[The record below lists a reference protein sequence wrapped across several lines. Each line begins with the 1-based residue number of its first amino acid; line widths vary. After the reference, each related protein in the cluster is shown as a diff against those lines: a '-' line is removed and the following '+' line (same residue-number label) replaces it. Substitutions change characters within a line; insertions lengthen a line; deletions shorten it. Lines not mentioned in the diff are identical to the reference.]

1 MENREIVDLLGR
13 AFAYGEIDTVADHIA
28 IDCKYQSDY
37 SNKEVQTAENVIT
50 RIKTVYSNITDDC
63 RYTYEIV
70 LIDDVRNKESE
81 YQVNRIDGMDVCEYG
96 MLLYQ
101 YSDKCPV
108 AVVLIVI
115 DDNEKIKRILIA
127 RDRNQYNVE
136 FYNTDSPKDVPATVQ
151 PFTNHDRQA
160 EELSSSFSG
169 QHLKNKYEDTSSD
182 VYVWRK
188 ADEYCKSFLKSCGYY
203 LLESKI
209 FSDCIGYRC
218 NRKDYAYTVFM
229 YAYGKDRTTKI
240 DGDYCSKLRHYDF
253 SKDSAVL
260 VLYLNVK
267 RREVNRKTEYK
278 VCSYSGDEAYAPEM
292 WLVSDIKGKNILQ
305 YFPRKEM
312 MDATFR
318 LMYAFNNNCLD
329 VYDCII
335 CGNNPVFDG
344 YENTG
349 LFLNDAF
356 YKVLINLHKKYGNM
370 KYGYVRYN
378 DVIYSGVPY
387 LEGYGFFSFQV
398 NDKDRIIK
406 VVSYPFDGGN
416 NKVIEF
422 IKADERESDS
432 WFASIPKLIKT
443 EPISPVATERF
454 ALKLTFD
461 NGETKKY
468 VLPISTDS
476 ENDEVISYNA
486 HVFTDKIWKSANLT
500 DSMDADIEGY
510 AKRGATVV
518 FANDY
523 SIHGAFIYQE
533 SKPYTEPILKNEIVF
548 EDEKQKVE
556 RLWVWHANGVHEDRE
571 SGLYKVLL
579 SGQAFNY
586 YGVSTF
592 ASRDGKR
599 LCSINFD
606 YIGDFSEGLALV
618 AKSGLGYG
626 FVNKDMQFVVPMIYE
641 QAGDFTN
648 GKAKLMRD
656 GKWLFVDKNG
666 KEINI
671 TSSET
676 GSKYQEIGEYY
687 EGMCK
692 VSTLKLDF
700 MDLAYHSDYAEIAG
714 TWGFVNEEGK
724 EIISPQFIYANDF
737 FNGIAIVCKGK
748 WTIDKKWDNEHNRG
762 RYWTEEELWGAID
775 KAGNTVIPFKFDEIK
790 RFWDTNDVFMAHYG
804 GWDEGHWGVI
814 DIHGNW
820 LADPIFE
827 DISYDYRDGL
837 FAFYK
842 EDKWGDDVPLGIYD
856 IKQKKVIF
864 EPQFSDVSFED
875 DGWIKVEVFDE
886 EQDRL
891 IEKLIDI
898 NGNEKFHSIYS
909 SIITYKKPYEVSIR
923 DGDKNLHGLIDE
935 YGKTILPC
943 EYDVVWN
950 GLYYKERRIIFTENG
965 KCGIKDFDGNIIIP
979 PKYYGIHGI
988 GDALLTVRI
997 GEKDNWKEG
1006 LITQDGKVVLPA
1018 EYNRIISCS
1027 DNYYLCQRDGNCEI
1041 LCVSNE

>member
-13 AFAYGEIDTVADHIA
+13 AFAYGEIDRIADYIA
-28 IDCKYQSDY
+28 PDCKYQSDY
-37 SNKEVQTAENVIT
+37 SNKEVQMAENIIA
-50 RIKTVYSNITDDC
+50 RMKTVYSNLTDDC
-63 RYTYEIV
+63 RYNYEIV
-70 LIDDVRNKESE
+70 KIDDVRNKESE
-81 YQVNRIDGMDVCEYG
+81 YQVKRIDGMAVCEYG
-96 MLLYQ
+96 LLLYQ

-108 AVVLIVI
+108 AVVLVVI
-115 DDNEKIKRILIA
+115 DENEKIKRILLV
-127 RDRNQYNVE
+127 RDRNRYNVE
-136 FYNTDSPKDVPATVQ
+136 FYDTDSPKDVPATVQ
-151 PFTNHDRQA
+151 PFTTHDRQVA
-160 EELSSSFSG
+160 ELSSGFSG
-169 QHLKNKYEDTSSD
+169 QHLKGTSEDASAD
-182 VYVWRK
+182 VYIWRE
-188 ADEYCKSFLKSCGYY
+188 ADKYCKSLLKSRGYY

-229 YAYGKDRTTKI
+229 YAYGTKKTSQL
-240 DGDYCSKLRHYDF
+240 DGDYCRKLRHYEF
-253 SKDSAVL
+253 SKDSATI

-267 RREVNRKTEYK
+267 RREVDGKTEYT
-278 VCSYSGDEAYAPEM
+278 VCDYSGNEDYAPEM
-292 WLVSDIKGKNILQ
+292 WLVSDINGKNILE

-312 MDATFR
+312 MDVTYH
-318 LMYAFNNNCLD
+318 LMYAFNHDCLD
-329 VYDCII
+329 AYDCVI
-335 CGNNPVFDG
+335 CDKNPVFDG

-349 LFLNDAF
+349 MVLNSAF
-356 YKVLINLHKKYGNM
+356 YNVLLKLHKEYGDM

-398 NDKDRIIK
+398 NDQDRIIK
-406 VVSYPFDGGN
+406 VVSYPFDGGER
-416 NKVIEF
+416 KVEEF
-422 IKADERESDS
+422 IKTDERESDD
-432 WFASIPKLIKT
+432 WFTSIPELIKA

-468 VLPISTDS
+468 VLPISADS
-476 ENDEVISYNA
+476 ENDEVISYKA
-486 HVFTDKIWKSANLT
+486 HVFTDKIWKSANLI
-500 DSMDADIEGY
+500 DSMEAEIDGY
-510 AKRGATVV
+510 AQRGATVI

-523 SIHGAFIYQE
+523 SIHGAFSYQE
-533 SKPYTEPILKNEIVF
+533 SEPYTEPILKNEIIF
-548 EDEKQKVE
+548 EDEQQKVE
-556 RLWVWHANGVHEDRE
+556 RLWIWAANGIHEDEE

-592 ASRDGKR
+592 ASRDGQR

-606 YIGDFSEGLALV
+606 YIDDFSEGLALV
-618 AKSGLGYG
+618 AKSGFGYG
-626 FVNKDMQFVVPMIYE
+626 FVNKDMQLVIPMIYE
-641 QAGDFTN
+641 KADEFKN
-648 GKAKLMRD
+648 GKAEVMRD
-656 GKWLFVDKNG
+656 GRWLFVDKNG

-676 GSKYQEIGEYY
+676 GTKYQEIGKYF

-714 TWGFVNEEGK
+714 TWGFVNEDGK
-724 EIISPQFIYANDF
+724 EIIAPQFIYAKDF
-737 FNGIAIVCKGK
+737 YNGIAIVCKGK
-748 WTIDKKWDNEHNRG
+748 WTIDKKWDNEHNKG

-790 RFWDTNDVFMAHYG
+790 EFWEVDDVFMAHYG

-814 DIHGNW
+814 DIYGNW

-827 DISYDYRDGL
+827 DIDYDYRDGL

-856 IKQKKVIF
+856 IKHKKVIF

-886 EQDRL
+886 ELKRT
-891 IEKLIDI
+891 IEKIIDI

-909 SIITYKKPYEVSIR
+909 SISTYKNPYEVTIR
-923 DGDKNLHGLIDE
+923 DGVKDLRGLIDE

-943 EYDVVWN
+943 VNDALWN
-950 GLYYKERRIIFTENG
+950 GLYFKEKRIIFTENE

-979 PKYYGIHGI
+979 PKYYEIHGI
-988 GDALLTVRI
+988 GNALLTVRV

-1006 LITQDGKVVLPA
+1006 LITQDGRVVLPA
-1018 EYNRIISCS
+1018 EYDRITSCK
-1027 DNYYLCQRDGNCEI
+1027 DNYYVCQHDGVCEM
-1041 LCVSNE
+1041 LHVSVK